1 MARQRREG
9 TYPAIWTAV
18 CRIPRGKVSSYGQI
32 ASLAG
37 FPGQPR
43 LAGYA
48 LHNIPPGSDI
58 PWHRVLNA
66 QGKSPSPEQSAKS
79 SGSCWSGKVWSSCV
93 TASISADTDGRGK
106 KRGDTRELRHF
117 PFMRITHA
125 ALRTQTYF
133 QNGIHRRSCTGY
145 RGFARHRARRG
156 GAVCTGW
163 RPGRGPLQHR

>member
-66 QGKSPSPEQSAKS
+66 QGK
-79 SGSCWSGKVWSSCV
+79 
-93 TASISADTDGRGK
+93 ISLA
-106 KRGDTRELRHF
+106 
-117 PFMRITHA
+117 
-125 ALRTQTYF
+125 
-133 QNGIHRRSCTGY
+133 
-145 RGFARHRARRG
+145 
-156 GAVCTGW
+156 GAVGKEQRKLLEREGVVFLRDRVNLGRHGW
-163 RPGRGPLQHR
+163 PRQKEV